1 MPELTCPLQSTPVQS
16 YVHHSMPSPITYHKA
31 IHHKTI
37 YLIFD
42 EERNFYF
49 DVELSYSKT
58 NIIID
63 IDDVVDDDDD
73 DDDDDKPCECV

>member
-16 YVHHSMPSPITYHKA
+16 YVHHSMPSRITYHKA

-42 EERNFYF
+42 
-49 DVELSYSKT
+49 
-58 NIIID
+58 
-63 IDDVVDDDDD
+63 DVVDDDDD
-73 DDDDDKPCECV
+73 DDDDKPCAQVSE

>member
-16 YVHHSMPSPITYHKA
+16 YVHHSMPSPLTYHKA

-42 EERNFYF
+42 
-49 DVELSYSKT
+49 
-58 NIIID
+58 
-63 IDDVVDDDDD
+63 DVVDDD
-73 DDDDDKPCECV
+73 KPCAQVSE